1 MSDNDALVFLRLFGA
16 LRDAVGHK
24 EVQVPCAGG
33 SVSEVLLCFAE
44 QHGDPVRS
52 FIFDG
57 EGKPRR
63 SMILLLNGDP
73 IGDSQTA
80 RVEEGDVVSL
90 LLPLAGG

>member
-1 MSDNDALVFLRLFGA
+1 MSDNDALVSLRLFGA
-16 LRDAVGHK
+16 LRSAVGQK

-33 SVSEVLLCFAE
+33 TVNEALLCFTE
-44 QHGDPVRS
+44 QHSGVRS

-57 EGKPRR
+57 EGKQRR

-73 IGDSQTA
+73 VSDSQTTL
-80 RVEEGDVVSL
+80 VEEGDVVSL